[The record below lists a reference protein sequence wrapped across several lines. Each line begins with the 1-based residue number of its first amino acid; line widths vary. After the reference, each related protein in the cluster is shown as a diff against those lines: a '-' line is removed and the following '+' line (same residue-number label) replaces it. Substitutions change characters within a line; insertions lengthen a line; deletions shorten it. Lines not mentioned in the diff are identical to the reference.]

1 MRLSQTPTYNLG
13 AVLRET
19 GLAADTLR
27 AWERRY
33 GVPMPKRTPGGH
45 RLYSQRDIQL
55 IKWLRNRQAEG
66 LSISRA
72 VAQWRDITAM
82 GADPLEETNE
92 AVAAMS
98 ESHLPAV
105 GGLGALRDQWLAAC
119 LAYDETVAEQVLNEG
134 FSQYSVETV
143 TAELIQAA
151 LHEIGEMWMRGQAS
165 VQQEH
170 FLSALATRRFD
181 MLISASP
188 PPIRDETILLAC
200 AESELHDLPL
210 LHLNL
215 LLRRRG
221 RKVVFLGANVPTR
234 QLEETAE
241 TMNAAIVVLSAER
254 LTSAQKLMDCAARL
268 GENRIQVVFGGRV
281 FGVVPEL
288 QEHMP
293 GHYAS
298 DFREAVDRIEQL
310 ADTPIPFKAPKAVNT
325 STQAA
330 AYRQARA
337 GIEIEVQHTLAG
349 LPIPVE
355 MLEVA
360 NSHFGEALEAALEL
374 GSISY
379 LDADLTWVRALLVNQ
394 GLPVQTLAAYLR
406 AHAKAL
412 MQALGK
418 SAAPIA
424 DWLEGYASQL
434 Q

>member
-1 MRLSQTPTYNLG
+1 MTLSHTPTYNLG

-45 RLYSQRDIQL
+45 RLYSQRDIKL

-72 VAQWRDITAM
+72 VAQWRDTTAM

-92 AVAAMS
+92 TVAAVS
-98 ESHLPAV
+98 EAHLPAAA
-105 GGLGALRDQWLAAC
+105 GLRALRDQWLAAC
-119 LAYDETVAEQVLNEG
+119 LAYDETVADQVLNHG
-134 FSQYSVETV
+134 FAQYSVETV
-143 TAELIQAA
+143 AAELMQAA

-170 FLSALATRRFD
+170 FLSALAIRRFD

-241 TMNAAIVVLSAER
+241 VMNAAIVVLSAER
-254 LTSAQKLMDCAARL
+254 LASAQKLRDCAARL
-268 GENRIQVVFGGRV
+268 TENRIQVVFGGRV
-281 FGVVPEL
+281 FAVVPEL

-310 ADTPIPFKAPKAVNT
+310 ADTPILFKARKAVST
-325 STQAA
+325 STLAA

-360 NSHFGEALEAALEL
+360 GLHFGPALEAALEL

-379 LDADLTWVRALLVNQ
+379 LDADLTWVRALLVNK
-394 GLPVQTLAAYLR
+394 GLPVQTLTAYLR

-412 MQALGK
+412 MRALGK